1 MGFENNSLDFLP
13 MESRRWAISCML
25 LLKDRLT
32 GNPIVGE
39 SELSLD
45 HGAPP
50 VRKSG
55 SLYALVDLEE
65 GEDYYATVRSRYY
78 NEMSERISSEGGGK
92 ESLQTVE
99 VWLDPSSAYPYP
111 AGVSVLRGKV
121 SDAAGLPVSG
131 ALCAVDSDDLQ
142 QPSDPF
148 GNVTLYWKEGQTPPH
163 SDWMTVSKEGYE
175 TVRQEIFPATGTF
188 FTVCLGESLS
198 A

>member
-1 MGFENNSLDFLP
+1 VGFESNSLDFLP
-13 MESRRWAISCML
+13 MESRRWGISRML

-39 SELSLD
+39 SELTLD
-45 HGAPP
+45 HGTPP

-78 NEMSERISSEGGGK
+78 NEMRERISSEGGGA
-92 ESLQTVE
+92 EPLQTVE

-111 AGVSVLRGKV
+111 EGVSVLRGKV

-131 ALCAVDSDDLQ
+131 ALCVVDSDGLR
-142 QPSDPF
+142 QPCDPF
-148 GNVTLYWKEGQTPPH
+148 GNVALYWREGQTPPR
-163 SDWMTVSKEGYE
+163 SDWVTVSKEGYE
-175 TVRQEIFPATGTF
+175 TARQEIFPATGTF
-188 FTVCLGESLS
+188 FTIRLEESMS